1 MVEVI
6 LELICLIITAYVTSE
21 VIVFLILQ
29 TVIYIIDLQEIL
41 IFT

>member
-6 LELICLIITAYVTSE
+6 FELICLIITAYVTSE

-29 TVIYIIDLQEIL
+29 IVIYITDLVNKVS
-41 IFT
+41 